1 MTRPLDSLLLQRR
14 EFAKLLLAFGAT
26 ALPGCGADDRYTDED
41 AARLVQQR
49 VREAQAS
56 GRGPDG
62 EQRYRGY
69 RGLAELPWYELD
81 DRGRLVCTAGVPE
94 AIDIHAHLGMSLLF
108 APEVDLGRRTER
120 VEHILDCD
128 REDPGCELDL
138 DAYMNAAFTSK
149 DLWKLRMAVVAQLSL
164 GNPAAATHTIPNLL
178 DEMDDVRIGRAVIL
192 PIVFGL
198 PFGDDLTE
206 RWMEAIDAASVEDRL
221 IKGASV
227 HPRDPDAI
235 PKLRLHAAAGARML
249 KLHPAAQRFYPDAP
263 EAMVIYEECGR
274 LGLPIVFHAG
284 RAGIEPEY
292 THRFTLMRHYEAM
305 LRDLPNVRF
314 VLGHAGARD
323 VVDAIPL
330 AERYENAWLGLHGQ
344 GVAVLREIIAT
355 VDSGRLLFGSDW
367 PFYHLAASHAKVL
380 MVTEGQPDL
389 RAAILREN
397 AVRLL
402 TSS

>member
-1 MTRPLDSLLLQRR
+1 MRRPLDPLLLQRR
-14 EFAKLLLAFGAT
+14 EFAKLLLAFGASS
-26 ALPGCGADDRYTDED
+26 LPGCGGGDGYTAED
-41 AARLVQQR
+41 AVRLAEQR
-49 VREAQAS
+49 VREARAS

-62 EQRYRGY
+62 QQRYRGY

-81 DRGRLVCTAGVPE
+81 DRGRLVCTAEVPE

-108 APEVDLGRRTER
+108 APDVDLGRRTDR

-128 REDPGCELDL
+128 GEEPGCDLDL
-138 DAYMNAAFTSK
+138 DAYMNAAFTPK
-149 DLWKLRMAVVAQLSL
+149 DLWKLRRGVVAQISI
-164 GNPAAATHTIPNLL
+164 GTSAAATQTSPNLL
-178 DEMDDVRIGRAVIL
+178 AEMDDVRIRQAVIL
-192 PIVFGL
+192 PIAFGL

-206 RWMEAIDAASVEDRL
+206 RWMEAIDAASAEDRL

-227 HPRDPDAI
+227 HPRDPDAV
-235 PKLRLHAAAGARML
+235 PKLRLHVAAGARML
-249 KLHPAAQRFYPDAP
+249 KLHPAAQRFYADAP
-263 EAMVIYEECGR
+263 EAMALYEECGR
-274 LGLPIVFHAG
+274 LELPIVFHAG

-305 LRDLPNVRF
+305 LRDMPNVRF

-344 GVAVLREIIAT
+344 GVSVLREIIAR

-380 MVTEGQPDL
+380 MVTEGRPDL
-389 RAAILREN
+389 RAAILHDN

-402 TSS
+402 AAS